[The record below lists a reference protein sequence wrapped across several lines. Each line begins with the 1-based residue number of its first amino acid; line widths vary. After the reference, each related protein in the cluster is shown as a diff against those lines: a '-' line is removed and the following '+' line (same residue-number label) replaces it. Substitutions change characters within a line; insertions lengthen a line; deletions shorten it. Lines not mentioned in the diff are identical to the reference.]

1 METRVGID
9 LASSESI
16 RESIR
21 EHGSHYLERVYTE
34 GELRDCRADE
44 GVDPLRLA
52 ARFAAKEAT
61 LKVLRPTD
69 DAIPWRAIEVLRDP
83 GGWVELRLSGA
94 AAALAEAAGLTD
106 FSVSLTHEGEMAAAV
121 VIASCP
127 RAIGGGP

>member
-1 METRVGID
+1 MATRVGID

-34 GELRDCRADE
+34 SELRDCRSAE
-44 GVDPLRLA
+44 GLDPLRLA

-61 LKVLRPTD
+61 LKVLRP
-69 DAIPWRAIEVLRDP
+69 AGEGISWRMIEVLRDP

-94 AAALAEAAGLTD
+94 AAALAEMAGLKD
-106 FSVSLTHEGEMAAAV
+106 FSVSLTHEGEMAGAV
-121 VIASCP
+121 VVASCP
-127 RAIGGGP
+127 